1 MEVTPMEYLS
11 SKVFLKSVL
20 IVAVSLVLLYI
31 IKQYL
36 IKKVAY
42 TTKNEQHKNTFI
54 GIIFSVL
61 QYFVVL
67 VAAVMI
73 LKVHGVDITGILA
86 GLGIVATIVGLALQ
100 DTLKDIFAGI
110 NIYNNNFYKV
120 GDMVRYNGELC
131 DVKYFSARVTKFQS
145 LRTNSTYTVC
155 NSMINSIEKIKDSGI
170 VTFLFSFDTEKK
182 IVDKTL
188 KKVADRMTKESEH
201 IKEIYYDGIAEINT
215 DGVKYEIKYYCP
227 AHKSEE
233 VRDMIA
239 AISYEEFRKAKIRPL
254 FLITLQ

>member
-1 MEVTPMEYLS
+1 
-11 SKVFLKSVL
+11 

-67 VAAVMI
+67 IAAVMI
-73 LKVHGVDITGILA
+73 MKVHGIDITGILA

-120 GDMVRYNGELC
+120 GDMVRYNGEEC

-155 NSMINSIEKIKDSGI
+155 NSMINSIEKIKDRGI
-170 VTFLFSFDTEKK
+170 ITFLFPFDTDKK
-182 IVDKTL
+182 VIDKAMN
-188 KKVADRMTKESEH
+188 KVADRMLKECKH
-201 IKEIYYDGIAEINT
+201 VKEIYYDGISEINVN
-215 DGVKYEIKYYCP
+215 GVLYEIKYHCP
-227 AHKSEE
+227 AHHSEE

-239 AISYEEFRKAKIRPL
+239 GISYEEFNKAKIRPA
-254 FLITLQ
+254 FSTIYK